1 MQDSSIKTTEGIE
14 LYLSEIDQL
23 CDEYINGLD
32 DPESITKGTTFMGL
46 LKYLYVHL
54 FRPTKT
60 MRYNSNSILVDQ
72 PASVYSGL
80 WDKFCEIC
88 YRYGNAPTVLKFS
101 VFTGVDRM
109 TFETWKSGKWRNASQ
124 EYSITA
130 KKMYQESES
139 ALEAK
144 AYESNSIGAIFGLK
158 ANFQWRETAPLQAES
173 ETRPQIDTPE
183 QIAAR
188 HASAALQMPEKPD
201 NI

>member
-23 CDEYINGLD
+23 CDEYVNGLD

-46 LKYLYVHL
+46 LKFLYVHL

-60 MRYNSNSILVDQ
+60 MRYNANSILVDQ

-88 YRYGNAPTVLKFS
+88 YRYGNTPTILKFS
-101 VFTGVDRM
+101 TLTGLDRKS
-109 TFETWKSGKWRNASQ
+109 FEQWKTGKWRNASDD
-124 EYSITA
+124 YILTA

-144 AYESNSIGAIFGLK
+144 AVEGNGIGAIFALK
-158 ANFQWRETAPLQAES
+158 SNFQWRETAPLQGEL
-173 ETRPQIDTPE
+173 ETRPQIDSPE
-183 QIAAR
+183 EIMRR
-188 HASAALQMPEKPD
+188 HASATLEMPEPPD
-201 NI
+201 LD